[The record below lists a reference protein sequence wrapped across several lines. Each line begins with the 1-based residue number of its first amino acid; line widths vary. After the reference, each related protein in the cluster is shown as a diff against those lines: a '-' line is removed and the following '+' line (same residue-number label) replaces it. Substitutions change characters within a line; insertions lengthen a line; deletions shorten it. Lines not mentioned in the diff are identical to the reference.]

1 MNRTVQTHAD
11 QSPLDNQNEL
21 FPIREV
27 ARQTGVNPVTLRAWE
42 RRYGL
47 IKPQRTAKG
56 HRLYSTEQIDKIR
69 KVLDWLQRGVAVS
82 QVKQLLQEPP
92 FEHSPAESNSPW
104 RVQQDQWFSWIE
116 QLAEQ
121 HLDQAYKNVMALYPP
136 EALCQHLF
144 LPLLNRLQQH
154 WTLTTG
160 ARLEQVFFM
169 TWLRTQ
175 LSSRISHNNRLHSS
189 APLLVVS
196 LSERPMEPELWLSS
210 WLASYS
216 ECPVRVFEW
225 PMPSQDL
232 LLAIDRL
239 QPRAVLMYS
248 SQRLN
253 LEDIRALLS
262 TAQCPL
268 LLSGHAAS
276 IHRETLADVSQLTCA
291 DDPLQVYHSLLQ
303 LNLIQQH

>member
-1 MNRTVQTHAD
+1 M
-11 QSPLDNQNEL
+11 L
-21 FPIREV
+21 FR
-27 ARQTGVNPVTLRAWE
+27 
-42 RRYGL
+42 
-47 IKPQRTAKG
+47 
-56 HRLYSTEQIDKIR
+56 S
-69 KVLDWLQRGVAVS
+69 
-82 QVKQLLQEPP
+82 
-92 FEHSPAESNSPW
+92 
-104 RVQQDQWFSWIE
+104 
-116 QLAEQ
+116 LAEGQ
-121 HLDQAYKNVMALYPP
+121 LDQAYKDVMALYPP
-136 EALCQHLF
+136 ETLCQHLF
-144 LPLLNRLQQH
+144 LPLLHRLQQH
-154 WTLTTG
+154 WTLTAG

-175 LSSRISHNNRLHSS
+175 LSSRISHNNRLHNS
-189 APLLVVS
+189 APLLFVS
-196 LSERPMEPELWLSS
+196 LSEQPMEPELWLSS

-216 ECPVRVFEW
+216 ECPVRVLEW

-253 LEDIRALLS
+253 LENIHELLS
-262 TAQCPL
+262 TVQCPL

-276 IHRETLADVSQLTCA
+276 IHREALADISQLTCA

>member
-1 MNRTVQTHAD
+1 MNKILQTVPNQA
-11 QSPLDNQNEL
+11 PLDSKHEL

-56 HRLYSTEQIDKIR
+56 HRLYSTEQIDRVR
-69 KVLDWLQRGVAVS
+69 KVLDWLARGVAVS
-82 QVKQLLQEPP
+82 QVKQLLQEPTLA
-92 FEHSPAESNSPW
+92 HSPADSNSPW
-104 RVQQDQWFSWIE
+104 RAQHEQWFSWIE
-116 QLAEQ
+116 QLAEGP
-121 HLDQAYKNVMALYPP
+121 LDQAYKDVMAIYPP
-136 EALCQHLF
+136 ETLCQHLF
-144 LPLLNRLQQH
+144 LPLLHRLQQH
-154 WTLTTG
+154 WTLTAG

-175 LSSRISHNNRLHSS
+175 LSSRISLNNRLHNS

-196 LSERPMEPELWLSS
+196 LSEQSMAPELWLSS

-216 ECPVRVFEW
+216 ECPVRVLEW
-225 PMPSQDL
+225 PLPSQDL

-253 LEDIRALLS
+253 LEDLREL
-262 TAQCPL
+262 TATVDCPL

-276 IHRETLADVSQLTCA
+276 IHREALTDVSQLTCA